1 MDEPSENYVITFH
14 VYTRCIMIGMHMT
27 CGGIL
32 FNKITKNSSRSTY
45 VTFNIAVL
53 KCPIKRPVN
62 VQKAY
67 DMWGHSDYTTN
78 SELAYYMTTSLP
90 NTHDD
95 MDIKL
100 ITPLTNNRTECLQD
114 SMEDRWNHS

>member
-1 MDEPSENYVITFH
+1 
-14 VYTRCIMIGMHMT
+14 MHMT

-53 KCPIKRPVN
+53 KCPISKDPSRF
-62 VQKAY
+62 KLKDY

-114 SMEDRWNHS
+114 SMEDCGIIPNN